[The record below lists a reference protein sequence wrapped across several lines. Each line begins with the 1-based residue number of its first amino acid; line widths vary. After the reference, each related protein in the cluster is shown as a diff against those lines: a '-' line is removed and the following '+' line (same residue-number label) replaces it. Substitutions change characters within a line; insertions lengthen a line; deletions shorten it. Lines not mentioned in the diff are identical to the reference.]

1 MNAAVV
7 LAVVA
12 ALAYGASDFI
22 GGLSARGV
30 SAWKVA
36 LTGQLGGAA
45 AVAVLAG
52 TIASGSPTSTDFAWA
67 ALGGVGGAA
76 GTAFLY
82 RGLASGR
89 MGLVAPV
96 SAVGAAMLPLAVGV
110 LTGDRPPA
118 VVWLGVLVALPGIW
132 LVSRSADRGAR
143 RHQDLTAI
151 GDGVLAGL
159 GFGLLFVA
167 VGQVPATAGAGPLVV
182 QNLVGAVATV
192 AIAIALRQSWLPR
205 ARRDW
210 GGMPAGIVGALG
222 TASFLAA
229 TQQGSLSVTG
239 VLASTYPVFTVALA
253 ALVLRERVRY
263 GQAAGIVLCL
273 TSVALVAVG

>member
-1 MNAAVV
+1 MSTAVV
-7 LAVVA
+7 LAVIA
-12 ALAYGASDFI
+12 ALAYGASDFV

-30 SAWKVA
+30 SAWKIA

-52 TIASGSPTSTDFAWA
+52 TIAPGAPAGTDFAWA

-82 RGLASGR
+82 RGLAAGR

-96 SAVGAAMLPLAVGV
+96 SAVGAAMLPLAVGIV
-110 LTGDRPPA
+110 TGDRPP
-118 VVWLGVLVALPGIW
+118 VIVWLGVLVALPGIW
-132 LVSRSADRGAR
+132 LVSRSADSGAR
-143 RHQDLTAI
+143 RQEDLAAI

-167 VGQVPATAGAGPLVV
+167 VGQVPSTAGAGPLVV
-182 QNLVGAVATV
+182 QNVVGAAATV
-192 AIAIALRQSWLPR
+192 AIALALRQPWLPR
-205 ARRDW
+205 VRRDW
-210 GGMPAGIVGALG
+210 GGLPAGIVGALG

-229 TQQGSLSVTG
+229 TQHGSLSVTG
-239 VLASTYPVFTVALA
+239 VLASTYPVFTVGLA
-253 ALVLRERVRY
+253 ALVLRERVRH